1 MMMEVLFWKAEL
13 CIHCT
18 SVLLSSAQVC
28 RSSSMRVHH
37 DCGYHAAR
45 DAHSGKLFIS
55 DMIRLRMSA
64 SPRVQQKKTKSK
76 QYQTIKAFQPT
87 SMKAWEAT
95 VTTSLNFLE
104 CSFNIDGIAVTFRG
118 GEDENSQ
125 NNRNA
130 ASCVLLTACT
140 ALYDSRYAA
149 SVVDILQHPSD
160 LPTCIRSP
168 IHASLHV
175 SPLHGQAIIVSG
187 SGWLRGA
194 TGGGDDDS
202 TTANTKTMQQRCRR
216 GRRLGER
223 HTPRVGGALS
233 LATLHVELH

>member
-1 MMMEVLFWKAEL
+1 M

-18 SVLLSSAQVC
+18 SVLLSSAQMC

-76 QYQTIKAFQPT
+76 QYQTLKAFQPT
-87 SMKAWEAT
+87 SMKAWEAI

-104 CSFNIDGIAVTFRG
+104 CSFNVDGVAVIFRD
-118 GEDENSQ
+118 GEDETSQ

-130 ASCVLLTACT
+130 EAHALQSIYPSAQPEQYDASLIGQPSRSFRMRAPHMFKDTTGNKRTTRRRPSPTCT
-140 ALYDSRYAA
+140 ASY
-149 SVVDILQHPSD
+149 
-160 LPTCIRSP
+160 T
-168 IHASLHV
+168 
-175 SPLHGQAIIVSG
+175 
-187 SGWLRGA
+187 W
-194 TGGGDDDS
+194 
-202 TTANTKTMQQRCRR
+202 
-216 GRRLGER
+216 
-223 HTPRVGGALS
+223 
-233 LATLHVELH
+233 